1 MAGPL
6 GALMNMIAGVCL
18 WFSLPDNWLGDNG
31 ILTRLTEHIYYVSL
45 SLIIA
50 CAIALPLGVLLANYR
65 KGAQVAI
72 GLFNIGRALPS
83 LGVVILAI
91 MLIGYE
97 TSTVIIALVTM
108 SIPPILTNTYVGI
121 DQVDSSLKQ
130 AARSMG
136 MRRLQMFFQLELP
149 LAFPL
154 IFSGFRSALVQ
165 LIATATIAAYAGFG
179 GLGRFLIDGL
189 GRNDTPQIVGGA
201 LLVLAL
207 AIVSEWLCSMMETL
221 MVRKWQ
227 AGNAEPSAA

>member
-1 MAGPL
+1 MAGAL
-6 GALMNMIAGVCL
+6 GALMNMIASVYL
-18 WFSLPDNWLGDNG
+18 WFSLSDNWLGESG
-31 ILTRLTEHIYYVSL
+31 ILTRLAEHIYYVSL
-45 SLIIA
+45 SLVIA

-83 LGVVILAI
+83 LGIVILAI

-136 MRRLQMFFQLELP
+136 MRRGQMFFQLESDQPWCNLSQRP
-149 LAFPL
+149 PSLRMPA
-154 IFSGFRSALVQ
+154 SVGW
-165 LIATATIAAYAGFG
+165 AGF
-179 GLGRFLIDGL
+179 
-189 GRNDTPQIVGGA
+189 
-201 LLVLAL
+201 LLMDWAEMIRRKLLA
-207 AIVSEWLCSMMETL
+207 AH
-221 MVRKWQ
+221 
-227 AGNAEPSAA
+227 

>member
-1 MAGPL
+1 
-6 GALMNMIAGVCL
+6 MNMVAEVYL
-18 WFSLPDNWLGDNG
+18 WFSLPENWLGENG
-31 ILTRLTEHIYYVSL
+31 ILTRLAEHIYYVSL
-45 SLIIA
+45 SLAIA

-65 KGAQVAI
+65 KGAHVAI
-72 GLFNIGRALPS
+72 GVFNIGRALPS
-83 LGVVILAI
+83 LGIVILAI
-91 MLIGYE
+91 MVIGYE

-136 MRRLQMFFQLELP
+136 MRKGQMFIHLELP

-189 GRNDTPQIVGGA
+189 GRNDTAQIIGGA
-201 LLVLAL
+201 LVVSTL
-207 AIVSEWLCSMMETL
+207 AIASEWICSGVEKI
-221 MVRKWQ
+221 MVRKWR
-227 AGNAEPSAA
+227 ASGIELSAT